1 MILAEENVH
10 SDISY
15 PAQIWQSLKYKKAV
29 LAGVAIIFALAIG
42 SIMSSFISGYDPN
55 IQGDILLDRYLAPSW
70 EHLFGTDK
78 FGRDIFS
85 RVLYGGRVS
94 LTIAISVVFLSSTI
108 GLIFGAISGYFGG
121 RIDSAMMRF
130 LDFLLAFPLI
140 FLIIMITAVFNTNHW
155 YLIPILGLVSWME
168 TARLVRAE
176 VLSIKERDY
185 IFAARGLGFSQAR
198 IIFKHVI
205 PNCFSI
211 VLVLAPLKIAEVI
224 LLESALSFLGIG
236 VQPPTPSWGNIINDG
251 REAILSAWWISTFP
265 GLFITSTVISF
276 HVIADGL
283 RETLNPDG

>member
-1 MILAEENVH
+1 MIAAEEYYP
-10 SDISY
+10 SDINY
-15 PAQIWQSLKYKKAV
+15 PSQIWQSLKYKKAV
-29 LAGVAIIFALAIG
+29 LTGVAIIVVLTIASF
-42 SIMSSFISGYDPN
+42 MSSFISGYDPN
-55 IQGDILLDRYLAPSW
+55 IQGDILLDRYLAPGW
-70 EHLFGTDK
+70 EHIFGTDK

-85 RVLYGGRVS
+85 RVLYGGRIS

-108 GLIFGAISGYFGG
+108 GLIFGAVSGYFGG
-121 RIDSAMMRF
+121 RIDAVMMRF

-140 FLIIMITAVFNTNHW
+140 FLVIMIMAVFNTNHW

-185 IFAARGLGFSQAR
+185 ILAARGLGFSQLR

-211 VLVLAPLKIAEVI
+211 VLVLVPLKIAEVI

-276 HVIADGL
+276 HLIADGL
-283 RETLNPDG
+283 RETLNPD